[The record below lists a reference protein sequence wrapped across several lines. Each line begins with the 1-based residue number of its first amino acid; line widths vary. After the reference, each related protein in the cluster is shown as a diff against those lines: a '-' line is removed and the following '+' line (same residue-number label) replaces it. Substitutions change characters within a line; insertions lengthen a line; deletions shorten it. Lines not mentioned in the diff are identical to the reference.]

1 LGFLRSLTSGATS
14 ANLAERWAAPVE
26 QGEFNAL
33 RVGGRLLAVA
43 LLVSLIAPRRAFAY
57 IDPLS
62 GSIVLQVLAAAILAA
77 SLTLRKLRT
86 WMGRTVRELFSRF
99 RQ

>member
-1 LGFLRSLTSGATS
+1 M
-14 ANLAERWAAPVE
+14 E